1 MISLIVGEIVHRSF
15 GDVKIPMSNVDTK
28 HIDAFLASLTISVCH
43 IPACTAARRVPVHD
57 SRYGTNVGEVFQ
69 AAKGCEAASDEA
81 VHAIRASNSG
91 QAGTVI
97 VKGSIPTESSSK
109 YNAREGDEGGEEL
122 HIRITKRTSF
132 LLGDLVGEIRYCLS

>member
-1 MISLIVGEIVHRSF
+1 MDPPKLISLIVGEIIHRSF

-28 HIDAFLASLTISVCH
+28 HVDAFLASLTISVCH

-91 QAGTVI
+91 QAGPVI

-109 YNAREGDEGGEEL
+109 CNAREGDEGGEEL
-122 HIRITKRTSF
+122 HDK
-132 LLGDLVGEIRYCLS
+132 DNKKNELSSGGFSR